1 MQIGKRREPHKYL
14 TLTKCSRSLLSETFG
29 EIRFFIMNGCID
41 MVNLCIFLAH
51 PALDYLDQE
60 PRGLVLHY
68 SKI

>member
-1 MQIGKRREPHKYL
+1 
-14 TLTKCSRSLLSETFG
+14 
-29 EIRFFIMNGCID
+29 MNGCID